1 MTTTAEKTKEL
12 KQERKPRPIDI
23 ARDTLKTLSEE
34 VKDLVDD
41 GTFPTINDA
50 IMETLYKQGNHKVF
64 NTFMGWKRIGKKV
77 KKGEKAFLLWGRP
90 KDQHGNPVTDREEN
104 NQEEQEAET
113 AVKDPTEE
121 NYKFYPIAYLFSNA
135 QVEEIEQPIQ
145 EENNQVE
152 QQKKPQL
159 EPLIYD

>member
-1 MTTTAEKTKEL
+1 MTTTAEKTTEL
-12 KQERKPRPIDI
+12 KQERKSRPIDI
-23 ARDTLKTLSEE
+23 ARDTLKALSEE

-50 IMETLYKQGNHKVF
+50 IMETLYKQDNHKIF

-90 KDQHGNPVTDREEN
+90 KDQHGNLATDTEEN
-104 NQEEQEAET
+104 NQEEKEAET
-113 AVKDPTEE
+113 VVQEPTEE

-135 QVEEIEQPIQ
+135 QVEDIEQER
-145 EENNQVE
+145 EENTNTD
-152 QQKKPQL
+152 QQGKPQL
-159 EPLIYD
+159 EPLPYD

>member
-12 KQERKPRPIDI
+12 KQERKPRPIEI

-41 GTFPTINDA
+41 GTFATINDA
-50 IMETLYKQGNHKVF
+50 IMETLYKQGKHRTF

-90 KDQHGNPVTDREEN
+90 KDQHGNPATDTEEN

-113 AVKDPTEE
+113 PIQDPTEE

-135 QVEEIEQPIQ
+135 QVEDIEQEREATTNTDPQ
-145 EENNQVE
+145 E
-152 QQKKPQL
+152 KPQL
-159 EPLIYD
+159 EPLPYD